1 MGGLILEIEHAGFLH
16 GLGDR
21 LFVLGGRVAHEGDD
35 GVLRGGHGGL
45 LGEVEVQLGQF
56 FAAFG
61 LELVHALL
69 CGQEDRL
76 LVVDLGL
83 DFGDFLLDGLEAA
96 VRAADAVG
104 KGVRT
109 GHDEPDLAVGLL
121 QDLDS
126 VLSGPFRV
134 EGLGGADMELDRDAG
149 VGELLQQLRVER
161 APRLRG
167 GGLFLEGLHLLA
179 ELLQGIQRRGGGIGQ
194 VALDRGGLELFGE
207 DNLPEGL
214 DEVLPLLHGA
224 EQFAGRPVHG
234 LHAAGDIHE
243 ADLLELL
250 QQTFLFTVQ
259 QDEGVFGHRTDHT
272 SEASS
277 SSAAWRC
284 LTIFWEA
291 LERFS
296 SSSMYRLILRIASW
310 NPGIWTFSYRFT
322 FWVVFFRW

>member
-1 MGGLILEIEHAGFLH
+1 M
-16 GLGDR
+16 
-21 LFVLGGRVAHEGDD
+21 
-35 GVLRGGHGGL
+35 
-45 LGEVEVQLGQF
+45 
-56 FAAFG
+56 
-61 LELVHALL
+61 
-69 CGQEDRL
+69 
-76 LVVDLGL
+76 VDLGL
-83 DFGDFLLDGLEAA
+83 DFRDFLLDGLEAA
-96 VRAADAVG
+96 ARAADAVG
-104 KGVRT
+104 QGVRT
-109 GHDEPDLAVGLL
+109 GHDEPHLAIGLFH
-121 QDLDS
+121 DVDS
-126 VLSGPFRV
+126 VLLGPFGIER
-134 EGLGGADMELDRDAG
+134 LGGTDMELDRDAG
-149 VGELLQQLRVER
+149 VGELSEQFRVER

-179 ELLQGIQRRGGGIGQ
+179 ELLQGIQRRGGGVGE
-194 VALDRGGLELFGE
+194 VTFDRGGLERFRE
-207 DNLPEGL
+207 DDLPEGL
-214 DEVLPLLHGA
+214 DELLPLLHGA

-234 LHAAGDIHE
+234 LHAAGDIDK

-250 QQTFLFTVQ
+250 QQAFLFTVQ